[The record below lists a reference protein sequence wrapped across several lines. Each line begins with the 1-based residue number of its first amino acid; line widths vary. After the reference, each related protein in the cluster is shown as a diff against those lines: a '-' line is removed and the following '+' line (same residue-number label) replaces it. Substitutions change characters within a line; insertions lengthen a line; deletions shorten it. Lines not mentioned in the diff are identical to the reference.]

1 MISETLH
8 TGWTLR
14 ATGGPVPAELTDA
27 LSAGVPAE
35 VPGTVHT
42 DLLAAGLIPDPYLD
56 LNETALEWMHLTDWR
71 YATTF
76 EAAAARPGE
85 HLDLVFE
92 GLDTV
97 ATITLNGAVLGR
109 TANQH
114 RSYRFE
120 AAALVREGEN
130 HLAVD
135 FRSALAYAR
144 EVADAIVLRPRA
156 YDHPFN
162 MVRKMACSFGWD
174 WGPDLQTAGLWK
186 PVRLERWTTA
196 RLAQVRPLVTVDD
209 SGTGHV
215 DVHVDVDRS
224 HLTDAA
230 DRHGDLV
237 VTAALG
243 AAHGVGDHVATL
255 AVPHDGSTAVVHL
268 EFPGVPL
275 WWPAGYGEHPLF
287 DLTVTLGATDG
298 DDYGSYE
305 RRIGFR
311 TVELDTTPDEIG
323 TPFTLKVNGQPI
335 FVKGANW
342 IPDDHLLTRI
352 TRDKLARRV
361 DQALDANMNLLRI
374 WGGGI
379 YESEDFYDVCDER
392 GIMVWQDFL
401 LACAAYAEEEPIWS
415 ELEAEA
421 RENVARLTPHA
432 SLVVWNGGNE
442 NLWGFLDWGWQ
453 SELEGR
459 TWGHRYY
466 TELFP
471 AIVAELD
478 PTRPYCPGSPYSPGF
493 AEEIAVGAPPAVHP
507 NDPDHG
513 THHQWEVW
521 NRIDYT
527 HYRDDVPR
535 FSSEFGFQGP
545 PAWTTLTRSIP
556 AEALTKE
563 SPEFLLHQ
571 KAADGNLKLDRGF
584 APHLPEPAT
593 FQDWHWTTQLNQ
605 AHAVQHAIEHYRSW
619 WPRTAGSIVW
629 QLNDCWPVT
638 SWAAIDG
645 DERPKPLF
653 YALRHAYADRL
664 LTVQPRGED
673 TALVAVNDHAQ
684 TWQGDLVLL
693 RIDVSGAELARAEAT
708 LSVDPRSAHTLI
720 IPAEI
725 LAADDPAREMLVAE
739 IDGVRTVHLF
749 AEYKDL
755 ALDADPVQVT
765 VRRTGDGVAFDVVAT
780 SAAIDLAVLADLV
793 APDGV
798 VDDMLVTVLPGES
811 HTFTVTT
818 AQEISD
824 QRLVELGDPA
834 VLATILRSVNSCLRP

>member
-14 ATGGPVPAELTDA
+14 ATGGPVPAELADA
-27 LSAGVPAE
+27 LAGPGGVQAQ
-35 VPGTVHT
+35 VPGTTHT
-42 DLLAAGLIPDPYLD
+42 DLLTAGLIPDPYLD
-56 LNETALEWMHLTDWR
+56 LNETALEWMHRTDWR
-71 YATTF
+71 YETTF
-76 EAAAARPGE
+76 TAAAAEPGE

-97 ATITLNGAVLGR
+97 ATVTLNGEVVGR

-114 RSYRFE
+114 RSYRFDV
-120 AAALVREGEN
+120 AALLRDGEN

-135 FRSALAYAR
+135 FRSALAYAE

-174 WGPDLQTAGLWK
+174 WGPDLQTAGIFK

-196 RLAQVRPLVTVDD
+196 RMAQVRPLVTVDAA
-209 SGTGHV
+209 GTGHV
-215 DVHVDVDRS
+215 DVHVDLD
-224 HLTDAA
+224 LAPGATE
-230 DRHGDLV
+230 RHGDLV
-237 VTAALG
+237 LTAALD
-243 AAHGVGDHVATL
+243 AAHGVGDHVATV
-255 AVPHDGSTAVVHL
+255 AVAPGARTAVVHL
-268 EFPGVPL
+268 EFPQAPL

-287 DLTVTLGATDG
+287 NLTVTLATTDG
-298 DDYGSYE
+298 DAYGTFA

-311 TVELDTTPDEIG
+311 TIEVDTTPDEHG
-323 TPFTLKVNGQPI
+323 TPFTLKVNGQPT

-352 TRDKLARRV
+352 TREKIARRV

-374 WGGGI
+374 WGGGV

-392 GIMVWQDFL
+392 GVMVWQDFL
-401 LACAAYAEEEPIWS
+401 MACAAYAEEEPLWS
-415 ELEAEA
+415 EVEAEA

-432 SLVVWNGGNE
+432 SLVLWNGGNE
-442 NLWGFLDWGWQ
+442 NLWGFLDWKWQ
-453 SELEGR
+453 DELEGR
-459 TWGHRYY
+459 TWGFKYY

-478 PTRPYCPGSPYSPGF
+478 PTRPYCEGSPYSPGF
-493 AEEIAVGAPPAVHP
+493 TQEITEGATPSVHP
-507 NDPDHG
+507 NDPNHG

-527 HYRDDVPR
+527 NYRNDVPR

-556 AEALTKE
+556 EAALTKE

-571 KAADGNLKLDRGF
+571 KAADGNLKLDRGL
-584 APHLPEPAT
+584 APHLPEPST
-593 FQDWHWTTQLNQ
+593 FEDWHWTTQLNQ
-605 AHAVQHAIEHYRSW
+605 AHAVSYAIEHYRSH

-653 YALRHAYADRL
+653 YGLRHAYADRL
-664 LTVQPRGED
+664 LTVQPREEG
-673 TALVAVNDHAQ
+673 TALVAVNDHAEA
-684 TWQGDLVLL
+684 WEGDLVLL
-693 RIDVSGAELARAEAT
+693 RIDVDGAELARAEAG
-708 LSVDPRSAHTLI
+708 LSIPARSASTLI
-720 IPAEI
+720 VPDEI
-725 LAADDPAREMLVAE
+725 LEAGDPTREFLVAE
-739 IDGVRTVHLF
+739 IDGVRTVHYF
-749 AEYKDL
+749 VEYKDL
-755 ALDADPVQVT
+755 DLAVEPVSVD
-765 VRRTGDGVAFDVVAT
+765 VLRVAGGVAFSVTASSVAV
-780 SAAIDLAVLADLV
+780 DLSVLADRV

-818 AQEISD
+818 DAEITD
-824 QRLVELGDPA
+824 ERLAELATPG
-834 VLATILRSVNSCLRP
+834 VLASVLRSVNSCLRS